1 MKRKII
7 IGIIG
12 IVAIVVG
19 AIRFLQYEEDK
30 NYKKRGVILISKI
43 EEYHKQKG
51 QLPNSLSDIE
61 IAEEMGD
68 GPYYEKKDSQYYI
81 VYFNI
86 GFDNAIIYSSKTKEW
101 GEKP

>member
-1 MKRKII
+1 MKRKIII

-19 AIRFLQYEEDK
+19 VIRFLQYEEDK
-30 NYKKRGVILISKI
+30 NYKKRGEILISKI

-68 GPYYEKKDSQYYI
+68 GPYYEKKDSRSR
-81 VYFNI
+81 
-86 GFDNAIIYSSKTKEW
+86 DCT
-101 GEKP
+101 P